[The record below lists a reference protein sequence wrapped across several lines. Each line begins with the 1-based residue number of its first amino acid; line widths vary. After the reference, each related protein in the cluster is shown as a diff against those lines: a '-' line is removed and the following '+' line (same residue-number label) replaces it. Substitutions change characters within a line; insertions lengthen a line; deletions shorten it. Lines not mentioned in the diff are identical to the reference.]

1 MTTPAIQVR
10 DLSKHYLISHTG
22 DRPTSLGEMVM
33 RAATNPFKRAKR
45 VWSGDTA
52 GATGA
57 TEVFKALDGV
67 SFDVQHGEV
76 VGLLG
81 RNGAGKSTT
90 LRLLSRITQPTH
102 GTVQITGRVGSLLE
116 VGTGFHPE
124 LTGRE
129 NIFLNGAIL
138 GMRKHEITERFDEI
152 VAFSEVE
159 QFLDTPVKRYSS
171 GMYLRLAFAV
181 AAHVDPDILLVDEV
195 LAVGDAEFQKK
206 CLSKMR
212 DASNSGRTVL
222 FVSHNMAAVENLCS
236 RAIWIDNGK
245 LREDGP
251 VSDVIANYLS
261 SYATG
266 LGEGSDLTTIE
277 EREGSGAIRFTDIQV
292 VDKDGEPGGVVR
304 SGDRIKIQLNYQVN
318 KPVLEPHFGID
329 FFTGLGTL
337 LAGPSTWASGHSTA
351 RLEPGPGMVELEIDM
366 LNLLPGRYYLS
377 LWASSVGSEDY
388 DLLDRCT
395 VLEVEGS
402 DFYGSGRGIE
412 GRWGVMFFPCSWK
425 METR

>member
-1 MTTPAIQVR
+1 VTTPAIQVR
-10 DLSKHYLISHTG
+10 ELSKHYLISHTN
-22 DRPTSLGEMVM
+22 DRPTSLGEKVM
-33 RAATNPFKRAKR
+33 RSATNPFKRIKR
-45 VWSGDTA
+45 VLSGDTA
-52 GATGA
+52 GATDA
-57 TEVFKALDGV
+57 TEVFKALDRV
-67 SFDVQHGEV
+67 SFDIQHGEV

-90 LRLLSRITQPTH
+90 LRLLSRITEPTH
-102 GTVQITGRVGSLLE
+102 GSVKITGRVGSLLE

-159 QFLDTPVKRYSS
+159 KFLDTPVKRYSS

-212 DASNSGRTVL
+212 DASHSGRTVL

-236 RAIWIDNGK
+236 RAIWIDQGK

-251 VSDVIANYLS
+251 VKDVIANYLR

-266 LGEGSDLTTIE
+266 IGEGSDLSNIT
-277 EREGSGAIRFTDIQV
+277 EREGTGDVRFTDIQV
-292 VDKDGEPGGVVR
+292 VDKDGEPGGVIR
-304 SGDRIKIQLNYQVN
+304 SGDRIKIQLQYVVN
-318 KPVLEPHFGID
+318 QAVNEPHFGID
-329 FFTGLGTL
+329 FFTGMGTL
-337 LAGPSTWASGHSTA
+337 LAGPSTWASGHTTPN
-351 RLEPGPGMVELEIDM
+351 LQPGRGMVELEIEM

-377 LWASSVGSEDY
+377 LWASSVGKQDY

-395 VLEVEGS
+395 VLEVEGA
-402 DFYGSGRGIE
+402 DFYGSGRGID